1 MVSPV
6 LPPNLTFLAQWL
18 NDLEA
23 RIEAMENPNAP
34 KPVFACTTALMPD
47 AATYIGCVL
56 RNTTLN
62 ILAHSDGTNWR
73 RQDTGAVI

>member
-1 MVSPV
+1 MPIPTGQI
-6 LPPNLTFLAQWL
+6 PPALADYL
-18 NDLEA
+18 GDLEA
-23 RIEAMENPNAP
+23 RVAALENPGL
-34 KPVFACTTALMPD
+34 PVPAFACTTANMPS

>member
-1 MVSPV
+1 MPAPLSTNPDD
-6 LPPNLTFLAQWL
+6 LRAYL

-23 RIEAMENPNAP
+23 RVAILEAPDSP
-34 KPVFACTTALMPD
+34 KPVFACTTANMPS

-73 RQDTGAVI
+73 REDTGATI